1 MSLRKKQYLIIAVI
15 GVGLLLAIIQ
25 QGQFLGGAGI
35 FLIVVGLVMDVLLLR
50 CPKCGTWL
58 GKYLGEYC
66 SNGGAKIDGKKES
79 DGYRLFKKLNKQ
91 IEV

>member
-25 QGQFLGGAGI
+25 HGQFWGGAGI

-58 GKYLGEYC
+58 GKYPGGYC
-66 SNGGAKIDGKKES
+66 SNCGTKIDWKRGK
-79 DGYRLFKKLNKQ
+79 D
-91 IEV
+91 